1 MWWPPTYV
9 YSAKFS
15 RASVMS
21 NRIGLMCVY
30 TVCTLPWIPLSDMP
44 AHALTITRSNSP
56 RPATHIKPASVT
68 YSNRYMCKKVRFSSW
83 NIWSMSV
90 YLVAVADGEIWEMCT
105 CCQTL
110 QTSITDVVT
119 RLTWQLSAEG
129 KFMKRSKGS
138 WGCKILIDLAC
149 DYLCSQLFNSP
160 CICSEGVLTVKVIC
174 LRQIQILQTKSLPWF
189 LALVMF

>member
-1 MWWPPTYV
+1 MWCTPTHA
-9 YSAKFS
+9 YSAKSS

-21 NRIGLMCVY
+21 NRIGLCVY
-30 TVCTLPWIPLSDMP
+30 TQCVHFLEYLCQICLHMLLQWPAPTLPGQPHTSNQHLSP
-44 AHALTITRSNSP
+44 T
-56 RPATHIKPASVT
+56 VT
-68 YSNRYMCKKVRFSSW
+68 DTCVKRFSSW

-129 KFMKRSKGS
+129 KFMKRSRGS

-149 DYLCSQLFNSP
+149 DYLCSQSFNSP
-160 CICSEGVLTVKVIC
+160 CICSEGVLTVKVLC
-174 LRQIQILQTKSLPWF
+174 LRQIQILQTESLPWF
-189 LALVMF
+189 LALVIF